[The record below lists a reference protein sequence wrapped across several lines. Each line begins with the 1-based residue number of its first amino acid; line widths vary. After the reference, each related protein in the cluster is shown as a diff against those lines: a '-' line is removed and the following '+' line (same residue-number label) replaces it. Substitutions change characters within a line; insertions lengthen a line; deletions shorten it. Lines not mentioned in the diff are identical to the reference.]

1 MNPLKIPNQEN
12 NVTEVNLK
20 ILFNKILKNKFL
32 FLFSM
37 LFCLAV
43 AYTYLKIA
51 IPTYLV
57 QTSLL
62 IDSEGKSRSM
72 GGNSKYVDG
81 GVGLIG
87 MEKNLYNEI
96 GIIKSYSLV
105 HKTLKDL
112 DFGISYFAG
121 TWYKKQEFYHNFPF
135 QVVLLDS
142 SRQVSGEEFQVEILP
157 KDKYRLTI
165 EAEEFNVYNPET
177 ETHRMVSSEIKFSKI
192 YNFQDTVEHDY
203 FQFVIKKSDDHV
215 KGEFEEKKLFFK
227 INNLSSIANAYIAN
241 LDVKQVDLQSSI
253 LAIQT
258 EGEVV
263 AKEVKFLK
271 QLNQNFIDNKLTD
284 RSKIA
289 AKKEDFIQKHLGKA
303 TQQLSA
309 AERNLE
315 TFRSGNGA
323 VDLTKTG
330 AMSLDQL
337 QKLESERGQI
347 ALNKQYYTS
356 LLNYIDTQKDI
367 DKAITPSVAGI
378 DDPLLNENLL
388 ELKRLHTQKTQLS
401 FVRGEESYDLKM
413 LAKQIANTTS
423 ALKENVQSLIA
434 TSDIALNNAD
444 QKIAKLERTL
454 NQLPGNEKKLINL
467 ERKASLSENLYNYL
481 SLELAKNGI
490 ARAEDVADVKVLDT
504 PRRIGSGSVASKK
517 LLIMA
522 LGAMVGLMMPLAWIV
537 FTSGRDET
545 IETPEQL
552 NGRTHLPLVAKIIH
566 AKKPIRSFESF
577 TSQWAVRE
585 SFRDLSA
592 NFQFLVS
599 NKAKNVIGLTSNTSR
614 EGKTFCSLSLGMS
627 LASEGKKVVV
637 LDLNFRNPKLWNSST
652 EFQGTDLTRYL
663 DTSGIDQK
671 EIIYNYQ
678 KIPNLYL
685 VKTKK
690 ESQSPHKY
698 LNNPKLKM
706 LIDSLKGEYDYV
718 IIDSPPVGVVS
729 DYLLISKYIDVL
741 LFVVRRNVSKISY
754 IKEIEKLSAKGNMGH
769 TFLVYNDHKE
779 GRFNRREEYA
789 KEPIEAETSKNYLPN
804 PGKKVPQ
811 LGVARL
817 KIETERK

>member
-1 MNPLKIPNQEN
+1 MNPLKIPSNEHYG
-12 NVTEVNLK
+12 TEVNLK
-20 ILFNKILKNKFL
+20 ILFNKILKNKFF

-96 GIIKSYSLV
+96 GIIKSYSLIY
-105 HKTLKDL
+105 KTLKDL
-112 DFGISYFAG
+112 DFGISYYAG
-121 TWYKKQEFYHNFPF
+121 SWYKKQEFYHNFPF
-135 QVVLLDS
+135 EVVLADS
-142 SRQVSGEEFQVEILP
+142 SNQLNSEEFKIEMLP
-157 KDKYRLTI
+157 DDKYRLTI
-165 EAEEFNVYNPET
+165 ETEEFNVYNPKT
-177 ETHRMVSSEIKFSKI
+177 ESSRSVSSEIKFSKI
-192 YNFQDTVEHDY
+192 FNFRDTVEHDY
-203 FQFVIKKSDDHV
+203 FHFVINKLDDYV
-215 KGEFEEKKLFFK
+215 EGEFSEKELFFK
-227 INNLSSIANAYIAN
+227 INNLSSIANSYISN

-271 QLNQNFIDNKLTD
+271 QLNQNFIDDKLTD
-284 RSKIA
+284 RAKTAS
-289 AKKEDFIQKHLGKA
+289 KKEDFTRDLLGKA
-303 TQQLSA
+303 TRQLSA
-309 AERNLE
+309 AELNLE

-347 ALNKQYYTS
+347 ELDKQYYTS
-356 LLNYIDTQKDI
+356 LLSYIDTQKDI

-378 DDPLLNENLL
+378 DDPLLNDNLL

-401 FVRGEESYDLKM
+401 FVRGDESYDMKI

-434 TSDIALNNAD
+434 TSDIALRNAD
-444 QKIAKLERTL
+444 QKIGKLERTL

-517 LLIMA
+517 ALIMA

-552 NGRTHLPLVAKIIH
+552 DGRTQLPLVAKIIH
-566 AKKPIRSFESF
+566 ATRPIRSFENF
-577 TSQWAVRE
+577 ASQWAVKE

-592 NFQFLVS
+592 NFQFLVA
-599 NKAKNVIGLTSNTSR
+599 NAGKNVIGFTSNTTR
-614 EGKTFCSLSLGMS
+614 EGKTFCSLNLGMS
-627 LASEGKKVVV
+627 LASEGKKVIV
-637 LDLNFRNPKLWNSST
+637 LDLNFRNPKLWNSAT
-652 EFQGTDLTRYL
+652 EFKGTDLTRYL
-663 DTSGIDQK
+663 DTNGIDQK
-671 EIIYNYQ
+671 EIVYNYQ

-685 VKTKK
+685 VNTQK
-690 ESQSPHKY
+690 ESQNPHKY
-698 LNNPKLKM
+698 LNNPKLKT
-706 LIDSLKGEYDYV
+706 LIESLKVDYDYV

-729 DYLLISKYIDVL
+729 DYLLISKYIDIL

-754 IKEIEKLSAKGNMGH
+754 VKEIEKLSEKGEMGN

-789 KEPIEAETSKNYLPN
+789 KEPIKAETSKSYLPN
-804 PGKKVPQ
+804 KKVPQ
-811 LGVARL
+811 LGVARM
-817 KIETERK
+817 KVQTKRK

>member
-1 MNPLKIPNQEN
+1 MNPLKIPSKEN
-12 NVTEVNLK
+12 YGTEVNLK
-20 ILFNKILKNKFL
+20 VLFGKILKNKFI

-43 AYTYLKIA
+43 AYTYVKIA

-57 QTSLL
+57 QTSIL

-72 GGNSKYVDG
+72 GANSKYVDG

-105 HKTLKDL
+105 YKTLKDL
-112 DFGISYFAG
+112 DFGTSYYAG
-121 TWYKKQEFYHNFPF
+121 TWYKQPEFYHNFPF
-135 QVVLLDS
+135 KVILADS
-142 SRQVSGEEFQVEILP
+142 SNQLNGQKFQVEILP
-157 KDKYRLTI
+157 DDKYRLSLET
-165 EAEEFNVYNPET
+165 EEFSVYNPKT
-177 ETHRMVSSEIKFSKI
+177 EANRYVSSDIKFS
-192 YNFQDTVEHDY
+192 NTFSFGDTVQHDY
-203 FQFVIKKSDDHV
+203 FQFVINESDDYI
-215 KGEFEEKKLFFK
+215 KGEFEGKELYFK
-227 INNLSSIANAYIAN
+227 INNLSSIANSYISN

-271 QLNQNFIDNKLTD
+271 KLNQNFIDNKLTD

-356 LLNYIDTQKDI
+356 LLEYIDTQKDI

-378 DDPLLNENLL
+378 DDPLLNDNLL

-413 LAKQIANTTS
+413 LAKQIANTTE
-423 ALKENVQSLIA
+423 ALKENVESLIA
-434 TSDIALNNAD
+434 TSNIALRNAD
-444 QKIAKLERTL
+444 QKISKLERTL

-522 LGAMVGLMMPLAWIV
+522 LGGMIGLMMPLAWIV

-552 NGRTHLPLVAKIIH
+552 DGRTHLPLVAKIIH
-566 AKKPIRSFESF
+566 ATKPIRSLENF

-599 NKAKNVIGLTSNTSR
+599 DKAKNVIGLTSNTSR
-614 EGKTFCSLSLGMS
+614 EGKTFCSLNLGMS

-637 LDLNFRNPKLWNSST
+637 IDLNFRNPKLWDSST
-652 EFQGTDLTRYL
+652 KFQGTDLTRYL

-685 VKTKK
+685 INTQK
-690 ESQSPHKY
+690 ESQNPHKY

-706 LIDSLKGEYDYV
+706 LIESLKADYDYV

-729 DYLLISKYIDVL
+729 DYLLISKYIDIL

-754 IKEIEKLSAKGNMGH
+754 VKDIEKLSAKGQMGN

-779 GRFNRREEYA
+779 GRFNRRKEYA
-789 KEPIEAETSKNYLPN
+789 KEPIKAETSNNYLPN
-804 PGKKVPQ
+804 KKVPQ

-817 KIETERK
+817 NTQTGGE

>member
-1 MNPLKIPNQEN
+1 MNPLKIPSKEN
-12 NVTEVNLK
+12 YISEVNLK
-20 ILFNKILKNKFL
+20 ILFNKIYKNKFL

-37 LFCLAV
+37 LLCLAV

-51 IPTYLV
+51 VPKYLV

-62 IDSEGKSRSM
+62 IDSSGKSRSM
-72 GGNSKYVDG
+72 GANSKYMDG

-96 GIIKSYSLV
+96 GIIKSYSLI
-105 HKTLKDL
+105 HKTLEDV

-121 TWYKKQEFYHNFPF
+121 TWYKQQEFYHNFPF
-135 QVVLLDS
+135 EVILGDS
-142 SRQVSGEEFQVEILP
+142 SNQINGQEFQVEILT
-157 KDKYRLTI
+157 KDKYRLTV
-165 EAEEFNVYNPET
+165 EAEEFNVFNSIT
-177 ETHRMVSSEIKFSKI
+177 ESNRMVSSEIDFSKT
-192 YNFQDTVEHDY
+192 YNFSDTIEHDY
-203 FQFVIKKSDDHV
+203 FQFVINKLDDFV
-215 KGEFEEKKLFFK
+215 EGEFEEKQLSFK
-227 INNLSSIANAYIAN
+227 INSLSSIANAYIQN

-271 QLNQNFIDNKLTD
+271 QLNKNFINNKLSD
-284 RSKIA
+284 RSQIA
-289 AKKEDFIQKHLGKA
+289 SKKEDFIQKHLGKA

-323 VDLTKTG
+323 VDLTRTG

-337 QKLESERGQI
+337 QTLESERGQI
-347 ALNKQYYTS
+347 ALNKQYYVS
-356 LLNYIDTQKDI
+356 LFEYINSKKEI
-367 DKAITPSVAGI
+367 DKAISPTMAGI

-388 ELKRLHTQKTQLS
+388 ELKRLYTKKTQLS

-413 LAKQIANTTS
+413 LAEQIANSTN
-423 ALKENVQSLIA
+423 ALKDNVQSLIS
-434 TSDIALNNAD
+434 TSDLSLKNAD
-444 QKIAKLERTL
+444 KKIAKLERTL

-467 ERKASLSENLYNYL
+467 QRKASLSENLYNYL

-490 ARAEDVADVKVLDT
+490 ARAEDIADVKVLDT
-504 PRRIGSGSVASKK
+504 PRRIGSGSIASKK

-522 LGAMVGLMMPLAWIV
+522 LGGMIGLVMPLAWIV

-545 IETPEQL
+545 IESPDQL

-566 AKKPIRSFESF
+566 ASRPIKSLENF
-577 TSQWAVRE
+577 TSQWAVKE

-599 NKAKNVIGLTSNTSR
+599 NTAKNVIGFTSNTSS
-614 EGKTFCSLSLGMS
+614 EGKTFCSLNLGMS
-627 LASEGKKVVV
+627 LATEGKKVIM

-652 EFQGTDLTRYL
+652 EFKGDDLTKYL
-663 DTSGIDQK
+663 KRSDIDRK
-671 EIIYNYQ
+671 EVVYNYQ
-678 KIPNLYL
+678 KIPNLYFIN
-685 VKTKK
+685 TQK
-690 ESQSPHKY
+690 ESQNPHKY
-698 LNNPKLKM
+698 LNNPRLKM
-706 LIDSLKGEYDYV
+706 LIQALKVDYDYV
-718 IIDSPPVGVVS
+718 IIDSPPVGIVS
-729 DYLLISKYIDVL
+729 DYLLISKYIDIL

-754 IKEIEKLSAKGNMGH
+754 VKEIETLSAKGEMGN

-779 GRFNRREEYA
+779 GRFNKRKEYA
-789 KEPIEAETSKNYLPN
+789 KESIKADSKKYFPINKI
-804 PGKKVPQ
+804 PQ
-811 LGVARL
+811 LDVARL
-817 KIETERK
+817 KIQTVRK